1 MYYKYYI
8 YQVCKFVNLY
18 FNYARKMDMFD
29 FSWKLLN
36 FIRFNLITFTF
47 SKSTNETLEKGVNMF
62 KAKNKNT
69 RATSRTSF
77 WCLYSKLET
86 YFTHFSIVS
95 TVNLEQV
102 NACCDIFFLMK
113 IMVK

>member
-47 SKSTNETLEKGVNMF
+47 SKSTNETLEKGV
-62 KAKNKNT
+62 K
-69 RATSRTSF
+69 
-77 WCLYSKLET
+77 Y
-86 YFTHFSIVS
+86 V
-95 TVNLEQV
+95 
-102 NACCDIFFLMK
+102 
-113 IMVK
+113 